1 MIRVLHSIPTWLAQT
16 QTWIHTQVDCL
27 PAGEIESHVVCERV
41 LNLDQFPVAQ
51 LHAFSDAPAM
61 LRLWDRGLRRLGV
74 RRHLG
79 FQARVAR
86 KIGARVMHSHFGNH
100 GWTDLGAARAAGLR
114 HVVTFYGYDVNALPR
129 RPQWG
134 GRIREVL
141 QRADLVLC
149 EGPHMRRCIVD
160 LGCAEDRVRVHHLG
174 VRLGQL
180 SFRPRSL
187 AAGEPLRVLIASTFT
202 EKKGIVFAMEALG
215 RLRDE
220 IRFEVT
226 VIGDARSSDEG
237 RAEKQNILDAIRR
250 CGLEARVRMPGFKP
264 YEVLLREMY
273 GHHLLLAPSVTAAD
287 GDTEGGAPVTLIE
300 AAATGMVVVSSR
312 HCDIPNV
319 VLDTQ
324 TGYLADERDVDG
336 LVAALRAATREPD
349 RWQALLARGRARV
362 ESEFDAVRQGQRLA
376 AIYRDLAG
384 R

>member
-1 MIRVLHSIPTWLAQT
+1 MIRVLHSIPNWLAQT

-27 PAGEIESHVVCERV
+27 PAADIESHVVCERTA
-41 LNLDQFPVAQ
+41 NLDQFPIAR
-51 LHAFSDAPAM
+51 LHAFADAPVVE
-61 LRLWDRGLRRLGV
+61 RVWDRALRRLGV

-134 GRIREVL
+134 ERIREVL

-149 EGPHMRRCIVD
+149 EGPHMRRSIVD
-160 LGCAEDRVRVHHLG
+160 LGCADDKVRVHHLG
-174 VRLGQL
+174 VRLDQL
-180 SFRPRSL
+180 PFRSRSL
-187 AAGEPLRVLIASTFT
+187 AEGEPLRVLIASAFT
-202 EKKGIVFAMEALG
+202 EKKGIPFAMEALG

-226 VIGDARSSDEG
+226 VIGDARGSDES
-237 RAEKQNILDAIRR
+237 RAEKQKILDAIGRH
-250 CGLEARVRMPGFKP
+250 GLQARVRLLGFQP

-324 TGYLADERDVDG
+324 TGYLANERDVDG
-336 LVAALRAATREPD
+336 LAAALRTAVDESA
-349 RWQALLARGRARV
+349 RWQEMLARGRARV

-376 AIYRDLAG
+376 AIYGELAG
-384 R
+384 S